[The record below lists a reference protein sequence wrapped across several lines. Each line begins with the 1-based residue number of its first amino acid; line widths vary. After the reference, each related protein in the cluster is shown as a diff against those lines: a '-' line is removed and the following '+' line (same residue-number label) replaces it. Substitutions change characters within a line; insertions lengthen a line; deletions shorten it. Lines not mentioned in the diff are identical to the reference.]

1 MSKVLKTRIHRYYMD
16 VSNPAEKAKYA
27 DMVSR
32 IKANGDGRGNWT
44 KAIGDSKYRSDGAV
58 LTEAIEDVEL
68 ETEHLFGNQWN
79 GTTERVF
86 DWYEEAIYND
96 GRENKTIKRGHWL
109 EITPE
114 MAAIRREVVTCGYCG
129 KHYGMER
136 DAAPD
141 DGFCRECLD
150 SPYLKETE
158 LHLLRLL
165 PVAETFGGD
174 RKPLTDADRDTL
186 LPEYVSR
193 QTTGADSRAAK
204 RRNKQRADVEEKYA
218 KEATAARIEHDGMIW
233 LWEHG
238 FDLANVIYYS
248 HTDRFGFGWRE
259 PVSDSVCDKLLEV
272 MSEFPFRYEIKAKRG
287 AYSNE

>member
-16 VSNPAEKAKYA
+16 VSNPAEEAKYA
-27 DMVSR
+27 DMVAR
-32 IKANGDGRGNWT
+32 IKANGGGHGKWM

-68 ETEHLFGNQWN
+68 ETEHIFGNQWN

-86 DWYEEAIYND
+86 DWYEEAIYCN

-129 KHYGMER
+129 KHYGPER
-136 DAAPD
+136 DAAPA
-141 DGFCRECLD
+141 DGFCRKCLD

-158 LHLLRLL
+158 FHLLRLL
-165 PVAETFGGD
+165 PVAETFGGN
-174 RKPLTDADRDTL
+174 RQPLTDAERDAL
-186 LPEYVSR
+186 LPEYVLR

-204 RRNKQRADVEEKYA
+204 RRNEQRADVEEKYA
-218 KEATAARIEHDGMIW
+218 KETTAARIEHDGMIW

-248 HTDRFGFGWRE
+248 HTDRFSFGWRE
-259 PVSDSVCDKLLEV
+259 PVCDSVCDKLLEV

-287 AYSNE
+287 AFSNE